1 MPEWKAKR
9 FWKSTAVT
17 EDRDGYGIALDHR
30 PVRTP
35 NKNHLIVPTWA
46 MAQAIAAE
54 WDAQGEDIDPLS
66 MPVTRGANSAI
77 EKVASQREA
86 VVLGLAEYGD
96 SDLLCY
102 RAAGPEGL
110 VAQQRAT
117 WDPLLDWAATALKA
131 PLVSA
136 EGVMHVSQPTE
147 SLDRLQRRVA
157 ELTNFEI
164 AGFHDL
170 VALSGS
176 LVMALAVIDA
186 HLEPECAWDISRID
200 EDWQIAQWGEDD
212 EASVMAERKKEA
224 FIAGAAFVS
233 LARA

>member
-1 MPEWKAKR
+1 
-9 FWKSTAVT
+9 
-17 EDRDGYGIALDHR
+17 
-30 PVRTP
+30 
-35 NKNHLIVPTWA
+35 
-46 MAQAIAAE
+46 
-54 WDAQGEDIDPLS
+54 
-66 MPVTRGANSAI
+66 
-77 EKVASQREA
+77 
-86 VVLGLAEYGD
+86 
-96 SDLLCY
+96 
-102 RAAGPEGL
+102 
-110 VAQQRAT
+110 
-117 WDPLLDWAATALKA
+117 
-131 PLVSA
+131 
-136 EGVMHVSQPTE
+136 MHVSQPTE

>member
-77 EKVASQREA
+77 ERLHPNARPSFW
-86 VVLGLAEYGD
+86 VLPNTATVTFCATVLLGRK
-96 SDLLCY
+96 DLL
-102 RAAGPEGL
+102 RNKGPLGIRFWIGL
-110 VAQQRAT
+110 
-117 WDPLLDWAATALKA
+117 
-131 PLVSA
+131 
-136 EGVMHVSQPTE
+136 
-147 SLDRLQRRVA
+147 RR
-157 ELTNFEI
+157 
-164 AGFHDL
+164 H
-170 VALSGS
+170 
-176 LVMALAVIDA
+176 
-186 HLEPECAWDISRID
+186 
-200 EDWQIAQWGEDD
+200 
-212 EASVMAERKKEA
+212 
-224 FIAGAAFVS
+224 
-233 LARA
+233 